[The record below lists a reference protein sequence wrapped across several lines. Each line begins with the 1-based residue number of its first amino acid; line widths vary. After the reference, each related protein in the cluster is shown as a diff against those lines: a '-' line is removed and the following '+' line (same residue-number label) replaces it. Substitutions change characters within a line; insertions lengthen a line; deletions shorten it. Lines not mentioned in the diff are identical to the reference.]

1 MNIKLK
7 FSELLNKI
15 IENNNLS
22 FAEAQNCMEQ
32 IMSGEFTSSQIA
44 SLVTAL
50 RMKVET
56 IDEIAG
62 FVQAMRQGS
71 LKVPNVP
78 ENVVDT
84 CGTGGTKLDTFNIS
98 TASAFVAAGAGVIIA
113 KHGNRSAS
121 SKSGSAD
128 VLESLGVNINISPE
142 KEAAALEKIGIS
154 FLFARNHHPALKYAA
169 IPRKEIAVRTIFNLI
184 GPMTNPAG
192 AKTQLMGVFAG
203 VDTSKIAAVLQKL
216 GSERVMVVHGD
227 DGLDEITLTSET
239 EISELKNGEIK
250 SYKVKPEDFGMKRSL
265 LEDVSGGEPD
275 ENAKTIREIFEGKSG
290 PKSDIVALNAGAV
303 IYLSGLAKS
312 HVEGVLNAKEF
323 IKSGKVL
330 EKLNELVKFTN

>member
-1 MNIKLK
+1 MNNKLK

-22 FAEAQNCMEQ
+22 FSEAQSCMNQ
-32 IMSGEFTSSQIA
+32 IMSGEFTFAQIA

-142 KEAAALEKIGIS
+142 KEAEALEKIGIS
-154 FLFARNHHPALKYAA
+154 FLFARAHHPALKHAA
-169 IPRKEIAVRTIFNLI
+169 TPRKEIGVRTIFNMI

-192 AKTQLMGVFAG
+192 AKVQLMGVFARIEI
-203 VDTSKIAAVLQKL
+203 SKIAGVLQKL
-216 GSERVMVVHGD
+216 GSERVMVVHGK

-250 SYKVKPEDFGMKRSL
+250 FYRIKPEDFGMERCR
-265 LEDVSGGEPD
+265 LEDISGGEPE
-275 ENAKTIREIFEGKSG
+275 ENAKTIREIFEGKLG
-290 PKSDIVALNAGAV
+290 PKTDIVALNAGAV
-303 IYLSGLAKS
+303 IYLSGLAET
-312 HVEGVLNAKEF
+312 HVAGVLKAKEV
-323 IKSGKVL
+323 IKSGKAL
-330 EKLNELVKFTN
+330 EKLNKLIEFTN